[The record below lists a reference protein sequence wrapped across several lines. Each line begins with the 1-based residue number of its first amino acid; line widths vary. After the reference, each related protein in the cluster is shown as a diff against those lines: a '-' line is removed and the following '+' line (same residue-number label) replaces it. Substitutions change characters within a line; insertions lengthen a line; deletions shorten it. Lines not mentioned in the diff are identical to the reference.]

1 MALSAAPAPAQ
12 VTAPESVH
20 APRPMEHGVELW
32 FARGTHSPMWGILG
46 NTPGVNMAVVAARFT
61 RMIASS
67 PNMTL
72 EYTADVVPAAVFSPP
87 LPTAQGTQ
95 TASARCSEHKCELTP
110 FQRTFPPGSA
120 FGAGVS
126 PLGLTWVF
134 RRDGR
139 IRPVLATTGGMLWTD
154 REMPTTAASRFN
166 FTVTAEAGLRAAISR
181 SYELTTTYRFHHL
194 SNAGFAENVALASQ
208 LLSVGVR
215 WHAERQPPQDEMLA
229 RSRAGT
235 VAAEH

>member
-1 MALSAAPAPAQ
+1 
-12 VTAPESVH
+12 
-20 APRPMEHGVELW
+20 VELW
-32 FARGTHSPMWGILG
+32 LARGSHSPMWGVLG
-46 NTPGVNMAVVAARFT
+46 NTPGVNMAVMAMRYT

-67 PNMTL
+67 RDMTV
-72 EYTADVVPAAVFSPP
+72 EYTADVVPVAVFSPP

-95 TASARCSEHKCELTP
+95 TASARCSDKKCELIP

-120 FGAGVS
+120 FGAGFS

-134 RRDGR
+134 RPNSH

-194 SNAGFAENVALASQ
+194 SNAGMAENVALASQ
-208 LLSVGVR
+208 LFSVGVR
-215 WHAERQPPQDEMLA
+215 WHTERQQAEDMMA

>member
-1 MALSAAPAPAQ
+1 MPAAPASAQ
-12 VTAPESVH
+12 VTAPESPQV
-20 APRPMEHGVELW
+20 PRPMEHGVELW

-46 NTPGVNMAVVAARFT
+46 NTPGVNTAIVAARFT

-67 PNMTL
+67 PDMTL
-72 EYTADVVPAAVFSPP
+72 EYTADLVPAVVFSPP

-95 TASARCSEHKCELTP
+95 TASARCSDKKCELIP

-120 FGAGVS
+120 FGAGFS
-126 PLGLTWVF
+126 PIGLTWVF
-134 RRDGR
+134 RPHAR

-154 REMPTTAASRFN
+154 REIPTTAASRYN
-166 FTVTAEAGLRAAISR
+166 FTVTAEAGLRTAISG

-194 SNAGFAENVALASQ
+194 SNAGMAENVALASQ

-215 WHAERQPPQDEMLA
+215 WHAERQPSEDMMA
-229 RSRAGT
+229 RARAGS
-235 VAAEH
+235 VAGEH